1 MEVASA
7 VPREMPQNSATAAH
21 PPFASVAART
31 ERAWARS
38 SLSLSR
44 SAAPTRVIEVGSA
57 MQIKRHL
64 SRRNLLAA
72 AGAGVVLAGIDAF
85 GVEPRWL
92 QVHRHDVAIESL
104 PAALEGLVIAQITD
118 AHLTA
123 LGQVETEILAQL
135 RQASPQLVVLT
146 GDLIDDTSRLG
157 VLAELCAEITKLGAQ
172 VVATL
177 GNWEHWGHLP
187 RAQLAKTYARTG
199 ARLLVDEWSPYDRG
213 LALYATDDSTGGHP
227 AALSPRPDPASVALL
242 LTHSPAF
249 VDERTPVARKF
260 DLCLAG
266 HTHGGQVRAG
276 PFAPVL
282 PPGSGRFVAGWY
294 DTQMGPLYVSKGT
307 GTSLVPA
314 RFCCRPELPL
324 FRLVRA

>member
-1 MEVASA
+1 ME
-7 VPREMPQNSATAAH
+7 
-21 PPFASVAART
+21 
-31 ERAWARS
+31 
-38 SLSLSR
+38 
-44 SAAPTRVIEVGSA
+44 
-57 MQIKRHL
+57 IKRHL
-64 SRRNLLAA
+64 SRRKLLAA
-72 AGAGVVLAGIDAF
+72 AGGGAALAGLDAF

-92 QVHRHDVAIESL
+92 QVNRHDVPIESL
-104 PAALEGLVIAQITD
+104 PLALEGFVIAQITD

-123 LGQVETEILAQL
+123 LGQLETAILAQL
-135 RQASPQLVVLT
+135 RSASPQLVVLT
-146 GDLIDDTSRLG
+146 GDLIDDSSKLE
-157 VLAELCAEITKLGAQ
+157 VLKELCAEITKLGTQ

-187 RAQLAKTYARTG
+187 RAQLAQTYASAG
-199 ARLLVDEWSPYDRG
+199 ARLLVDEWSRYDSG
-213 LALYATDDSTGGHP
+213 LALYASDDSTGGNP
-227 AALSPRPDPASVALL
+227 GPLSPRPNPAGIALL

-249 VDERTPVARKF
+249 VDERAPAVMRGEHARAF